1 MPSVSRDQ
9 FNLTKCFKTS
19 KSKEKSTSFRKNLSS
34 CFTEFSDN
42 TGIQGFKYLGETG
55 RSLFEKIFWL
65 IVLCISLYIC
75 VSLIKLTWRK
85 WDENPVFISFSK
97 TPKQVWEIP
106 FPAVT
111 ICPEAKIKTKI
122 FNFTYYYNALFKENN
137 NLTAEEVKN
146 YVDSQLPCTRDPV
159 IFVNHT
165 TDEETVRRIIQNA
178 PTSNETI
185 PYCSFAEFSDK
196 CGTIFTPILTN
207 SGVCFTFNMLDKNE
221 LFTNIT
227 YIGKD
232 HVNNKKT
239 LRWTVDNNYIRTKE
253 DVYPRRAKSA
263 INTQA
268 LKVSLNSAEEDV
280 NLKRCTPEA
289 GFRIMLHH
297 PAEIPRQSTR
307 DLQLLFENYN
317 ILVKPEITTTS

>member
-1 MPSVSRDQ
+1 MFLDD
-9 FNLTKCFKTS
+9 N
-19 KSKEKSTSFRKNLSS
+19 
-34 CFTEFSDN
+34 FS
-42 TGIQGFKYLGETG
+42 
-55 RSLFEKIFWL
+55 
-65 IVLCISLYIC
+65 
-75 VSLIKLTWRK
+75 
-85 WDENPVFISFSK
+85 
-97 TPKQVWEIP
+97 
-106 FPAVT
+106 
-111 ICPEAKIKTKI
+111 
-122 FNFTYYYNALFKENN
+122 
-137 NLTAEEVKN
+137 
-146 YVDSQLPCTRDPV
+146 
-159 IFVNHT
+159 
-165 TDEETVRRIIQNA
+165 
-178 PTSNETI
+178 
-185 PYCSFAEFSDK
+185 
-196 CGTIFTPILTN
+196 
-207 SGVCFTFNMLDKNE
+207 
-221 LFTNIT
+221 